1 MIKTENQV
9 FILTL
14 AQISF
19 KANQNKLV
27 EHALQLD
34 LRIKILNNEISE
46 YQFEQAAF

>member
-1 MIKTENQV
+1 MIKAENQV

-19 KANQNKLV
+19 KANQTYLV

-34 LRIKILNNEISE
+34 LRIKILNNEIST
-46 YQFEQAAF
+46 YQFE